1 MLSYDKEDFDQK
13 VPEELFKLWCVTDK
27 LEIETFGMAF
37 QYSSKKLFCGTYE
50 ECEIFQ
56 KEKKER
62 KKKFKEECDE
72 RIRVS
77 RLNSIWELATKAG
90 TTIDCTAE
98 EVLEIILE
106 ELKYNIVITRDEIIC
121 SKPEFVHTY
130 VECICDRIMK
140 VFNIKPW

>member
-1 MLSYDKEDFDQK
+1 MLSYDREDFDQK
-13 VPEELFKLWCVTDK
+13 VPEELFKLWCVTDT

-56 KEKKER
+56 KERKER
-62 KKKFKEECDE
+62 KKKFKEECNE
-72 RIRVS
+72 RIRIS
-77 RLNSIWELATKAG
+77 RLNSIWELAEKAG
-90 TTIDCTAE
+90 LTVGGTAE

-106 ELKYNIVITRDEIIC
+106 ELKYNIVITRNKIIC
-121 SKPEFVHTY
+121 SKPEFIHTY
-130 VECICDRIMK
+130 VENICFHIMK